1 MKIPIKINSSIKDH
15 LDKKDI
21 VVLESA
27 VLTHGL
33 PYSQNEQT
41 SLDLEEE
48 VRSAGSTPATI
59 GLIEGEI
66 IIGLSKD
73 EIHHLAQVKP
83 VRKISQRDFG
93 IALAQKLNGGTTVAG
108 TIIAAQH
115 AGIQVFATGGIGGVH
130 RGSVFDVSADLQ
142 VLSQYPM
149 IVVCAGAKSI
159 LDLPAT
165 LEKLETLGVPV
176 LGYQTDDFPAFFSI
190 TSGLGV
196 DRRVDSP
203 REIVEIAK
211 AHWNMG
217 LRSSI
222 LVVVPP
228 PAEHAIPFDEIN
240 EQIEKAVAEAE
251 RKNIHGAKVTPFLL
265 EKTAELTKGSSMRVN
280 LDLLRN
286 NAYVAGL
293 IAKEL
298 AKTNE

>member
-1 MKIPIKINSSIKDH
+1 MKLPIKINPSVKDH
-15 LDKKDI
+15 LEKKDI

-33 PYSQNEQT
+33 PYPQNEQT

-59 GLIEGEI
+59 GLIGGEI

-176 LGYQTDDFPAFFSI
+176 LGYKTDDFPAFFSI

-196 DRRVDSP
+196 DKRVDSP

-211 AHWNMG
+211 AHWNME

-228 PAEHAIPFDEIN
+228 PEEHAIPFDEIN

-298 AKTNE
+298 AKGD